1 MKGVPSASRTQQQ
14 EDLTDNPNNSRPEST
29 RAGNAPPR
37 VKESQQTLFPAKS
50 ERELRKLGVGDA
62 LVCLQHEALDQ
73 PPQRVRNRR
82 PSGNVALQALA
93 NRCD

>member
-1 MKGVPSASRTQQQ
+1 MSVAFPQPKV
-14 EDLTDNPNNSRPEST
+14 LTEQPERSHANRRERET
-29 RAGNAPPR
+29 PHPEI
-37 VKESQQTLFPAKS
+37 KESQQTLFPAKS